1 MFLHVIAWRAHKSWH
16 NYLSHS
22 LPNALSVMPQ
32 AILPEGPSTYSVE
45 DMDAAGKLAEK
56 VVANYGMT
64 DLGILAY
71 APPPGRKEFGK
82 RSFEVRGV
90 LILSLGF
97 MRVG

>member
-1 MFLHVIAWRAHKSWH
+1 
-16 NYLSHS
+16 
-22 LPNALSVMPQ
+22 MPQ

>member
-1 MFLHVIAWRAHKSWH
+1 MVQ
-16 NYLSHS
+16 
-22 LPNALSVMPQ
+22 AL
-32 AILPEGPSTYSVE
+32 LPEGPSTYSVE

-82 RSFEVRGV
+82 RSFEVGRV
-90 LILSLGF
+90 LVFVFRVHACRLLFALPSGRKELGK
-97 MRVG
+97 RS